1 MSSKDMSVIDRGAKG
16 GLAEG
21 KGEGRI
27 AGSADGTQGDE
38 LSGFWPWKEPGS
50 DGQQGSIIGSPV
62 GVEAKVRDAMS
73 KGRMGAMKRRLGG

>member
-1 MSSKDMSVIDRGAKG
+1 MSSKDMSVVDRGAKG
-16 GLAEG
+16 GLTEG

-27 AGSADGTQGDE
+27 AGSPDGAQGDE

-50 DGQQGSIIGSPV
+50 KGQQGSIIGSPI
-62 GVEAKVRDAMS
+62 GIEGRVRDAMS